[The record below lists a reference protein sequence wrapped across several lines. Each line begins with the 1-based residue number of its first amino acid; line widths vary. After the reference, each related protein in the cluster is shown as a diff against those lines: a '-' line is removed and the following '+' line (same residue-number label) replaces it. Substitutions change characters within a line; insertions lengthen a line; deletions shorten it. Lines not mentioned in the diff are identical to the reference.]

1 LDLSQRLAAIS
12 PENRKRLEALLAERR
27 RRQNRELAEKLKND
41 FGAFIRASWAIVD
54 PAMPLIDNW
63 HIDALAEHLQAVA
76 EREIRFLMINI
87 GPGYAKSVI
96 GSVMFSAWLWTRDA
110 REKILAATY
119 AKSLTIRDSL
129 RVKDLISSEWY
140 QDVFNPGWRVER
152 KQKPGRERVLD
163 ADTGGWTWV
172 KTNEDWLS
180 NSLKGER
187 RALTVRGAATGFR
200 ADGQIFDDLLN
211 ASERNSKAIRDD
223 ATEWAIKTMSSR
235 FNDMRSG
242 WRVVIGQ
249 RLHEQ
254 DPYGAML
261 ATGDYVHLN
270 LPSEFERERKCCM
283 WCREH
288 GPTTAIGFTDPRT
301 EEGQLLFPELFTPA
315 VIAQAKKD
323 LGSYDYAGQHQ
334 QRPAPAEG
342 GMFKRRYWR
351 WYTRGELPALTIVVI
366 SVDCTFKAVS
376 DSDYVAIHVWGVAGA
391 SFYLLDRQHERMGF
405 SATKQAIR
413 ILWDRWKPS
422 ATLIE
427 DKANGP
433 AVIEELS
440 REIPGVIAI
449 NPEGGKVARA
459 WAAQP
464 TVEAGGVFL
473 PSEPQYKANEVEDE
487 AAEFPNGAN
496 DDDVDAMTQ
505 FLNWARTNHDFTAWA
520 RLGGA

>member
-1 LDLSQRLAAIS
+1 MLERIS
-12 PENRKRLEALLAERR
+12 PENRARLEALLRERR
-27 RRQNRELAEKLKND
+27 RRQNRAQAERLRED
-41 FGAFIRASWAIVD
+41 FGAFIRAAWPVVD

-63 HIDALAEHLQAVA
+63 HIDALAEHLEAVA
-76 EREIRFLMINI
+76 RRQIRFLMINI

-96 GSVMFSAWLWTRDA
+96 GSVMFSAWLWTRDPK
-110 REKILAATY
+110 EKVLAATY

-129 RVKDLISSEWY
+129 RTKDLLQSAWFQETFAPEW
-140 QDVFNPGWRVER
+140 
-152 KQKPGRERVLD
+152 
-163 ADTGGWTWV
+163 AWV

-180 NSLKGER
+180 NDQKGER

-211 ASERNSKAIRDD
+211 ASERNSKAVRDD

-235 FNDMRSG
+235 FNDMRHG

-270 LPSEFERERKCCM
+270 LPSEFERERKCCA

-288 GPTTAIGFTDPRT
+288 GTTTAIGFTDPRRD
-301 EEGQLLFPELFTPA
+301 EGQLLFPELFTTE
-315 VIAQAKKD
+315 VIAKAKKD

-342 GMFKRRYWR
+342 GMFKRSYWR
-351 WYTRGELPALTIVVI
+351 WYMRAELPALHIIVI

-376 DSDYVAIHVWGVAGA
+376 DSDFVSIQVWGAVGPR
-391 SFYLLDRQHERMGF
+391 FYLLARRHERMGF

-413 ILWDRWKPS
+413 ILWDEWKPS

-473 PSEPQYKANEVEDE
+473 PAEPEHRANEVEDE
-487 AAEFPNGAN
+487 AAEFPNAAH

-505 FLNWARTNHDFTAWA
+505 FLNWVRTNHDFAAWA
-520 RLGGA
+520 ALGN